1 MDIVVHVL
9 LIVPFLMGMAIGYVF
24 KDWIRS
30 IKKKRTIKRANKEFY
45 KEYPLSADEAYNDGK
60 PLTNSCREVPL
71 FGFDQ
76 EDADKLDKWNI
87 NYHSTSTQGPPRRSA
102 MATLEDLLESALKL
116 ENYEIAAKLRDRINK
131 LKNNEDNNSC

>member
-1 MDIVVHVL
+1 
-9 LIVPFLMGMAIGYVF
+9 MGMAIGYVF

-45 KEYPLSADEAYNDGK
+45 KEYPLSADESFNA
-60 PLTNSCREVPL
+60 CREVPL
-71 FGFDQ
+71 FGMDQ

-102 MATLEDLLESALKL
+102 MATLEDLLESALKN